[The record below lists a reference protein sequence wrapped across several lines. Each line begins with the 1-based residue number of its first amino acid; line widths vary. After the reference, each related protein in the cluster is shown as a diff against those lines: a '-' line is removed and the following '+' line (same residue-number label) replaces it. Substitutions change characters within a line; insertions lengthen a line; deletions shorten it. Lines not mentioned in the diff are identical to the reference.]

1 MPTDPTFTA
10 EDALTT
16 TRALRAALGLG
27 AEQFPAGAF
36 IGMVSDEIEQL
47 CTAGKD
53 DSAIAALIAEA
64 TGKPVTAELIAD
76 HYVPAEER
84 RYSGDE

>member
-16 TRALRAALGLG
+16 TRTLRDALGLG
-27 AEQFPAGAF
+27 QERFPAAAF

-47 CTAGKD
+47 RAAGQD
-53 DSAIAALIAEA
+53 DTAIAALIAEA
-64 TGKPVTAELIAD
+64 TGKPVTAELIQT
-76 HYVPAEER
+76 HYTSPENRTYGAE
-84 RYSGDE
+84 